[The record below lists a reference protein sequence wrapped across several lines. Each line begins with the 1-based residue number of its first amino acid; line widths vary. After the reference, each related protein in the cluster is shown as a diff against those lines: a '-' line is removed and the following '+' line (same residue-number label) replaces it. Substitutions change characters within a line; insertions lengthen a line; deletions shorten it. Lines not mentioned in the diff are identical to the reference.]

1 MKTTKTLKTILA
13 AAALASAMAVTPA
26 LASGTHGG
34 HDMGAMSGDM
44 KKQHDAMEAK
54 MNDTSAF
61 GVKGDPKKAT
71 RTVRVEAS
79 EIMYNLKSIDVKLG
93 ETIKFVLVN
102 KGEQAHELTVGD
114 AAYQDNARK
123 MMAMM
128 ADMGMDPA
136 SPEHAAMHASAGNTV
151 ITQPG
156 QTKEFAW
163 TFTKAGKF
171 EFSCNMI
178 GHSEA
183 GMKGAITVK

>member
-1 MKTTKTLKTILA
+1 MNTITQLSLSLA
-13 AAALASAMAVTPA
+13 TALFLTAAPA
-26 LASGTHGG
+26 LAAGAHGG

-44 KKQHDAMEAK
+44 KKQHDEMEAK

-61 GVKGDPKKAT
+61 GVKGDVRKAT

-93 ETIKFVLVN
+93 ETVKFVLVN

-114 AAYQDNARK
+114 ASYQDNARK

-136 SPEHAAMHASAGNTV
+136 SPEHAAMHASSGNIV

-163 TFTKAGKF
+163 TFTKAGTF
-171 EFSCNMI
+171 AFSCNMI

-183 GMKGAITVK
+183 GMKGAIAVK